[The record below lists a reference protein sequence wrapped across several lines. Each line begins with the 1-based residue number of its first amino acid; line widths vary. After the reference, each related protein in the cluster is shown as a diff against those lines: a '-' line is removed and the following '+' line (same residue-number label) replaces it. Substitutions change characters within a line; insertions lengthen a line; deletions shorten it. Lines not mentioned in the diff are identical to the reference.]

1 METVAVSSVEKLSGY
16 GPVGL
21 ACAFLVLA
29 VVYLVRRN
37 EKQDE
42 LHRAE
47 LKALAD
53 QHRAEMK
60 AEREGLVALY
70 NRYVSEAKEWK
81 EQGDETAGRLL
92 AGVDSMIR
100 LMRGGGS

>member
-1 METVAVSSVEKLSGY
+1 METVAASSVEKLSGY

-21 ACAFLVLA
+21 ACTFLVLA
-29 VVYLVRRN
+29 LIYMVRRN

-47 LKALAD
+47 MKTRD
-53 QHRAEMK
+53 EQHRQEMK
-60 AEREGLVALY
+60 GEREKLEALF

-100 LMRGGGS
+100 LMRGGS

>member
-37 EKQDE
+37 EKQE
-42 LHRAE
+42 ERHGLE
-47 LKALAD
+47 NKAQSE
-53 QHRAEMK
+53 QHRLELK
-60 AEREGLVALY
+60 AEREKLETLY
-70 NRYVSEAKEWK
+70 NRYAADAKEWAD
-81 EQGDETAGRLL
+81 QCDEIA
-92 AGVDSMIR
+92 AKVSAAVDSMLR
-100 LMRGGGS
+100 AKRGG

>member
-21 ACAFLVLA
+21 ACAFLVIA

-42 LHRAE
+42 RHSLELKAVNEQHRAE
-47 LKALAD
+47 LKV
-53 QHRAEMK
+53 
-60 AEREGLVALY
+60 ERENLVALY
-70 NRYVSEAKEWK
+70 KTYVADAREWTDGYDEIAAKVSAAVE
-81 EQGDETAGRLL
+81 
-92 AGVDSMIR
+92 SMLR
-100 LMRGGGS
+100 AKRGG